1 MKKISFIFLL
11 FLLVFLVSCGNE
23 VVEVVVDDI
32 PNGEVVEGVEAT
44 GVVHEVRIE
53 SLKFSPTDLEV
64 ELGDSVNW
72 INGDNVAHTVTFE
85 NAMLDQ
91 HLENKGEVELF
102 VNAVGELRYFCVYH
116 PGMQGKVVVK

>member
-72 INGDNVAHTVTFE
+72 INEDNVAHTVTFE